1 MPRAVVD
8 PRPVSKTFHEIP
20 PHLVHRR
27 ISGQSQLPVPPRC
40 PLRHGIIEA
49 YKRLISKPACS
60 FLGRVFIDELLHFF
74 EDVQQLLD
82 KRRDFARVRVWQIE
96 NGVPEVGYER
106 DDKMVGGGSAVEGE
120 VVDGCE
126 LLGGSG
132 EDYGRERRWRGRS
145 GGDIGGRLGGTIER
159 GRHLSVGLAAEMRL
173 DGSHMFGDDAGGEVE
188 VGCSDYVCMYG
199 GGDGGGPPRG

>member
-40 PLRHGIIEA
+40 PLRHGIKEA

-60 FLGRVFIDELLHFF
+60 FLGRVFIDELPHFF

-173 DGSHMFGDDAGGEVE
+173 DGSHMFGDDAGSEVEVE
-188 VGCSDYVCMYG
+188 VGCPDCAPCMYVWG
-199 GGDGGGPPRG
+199 W